1 MINIRQKQNNDTEI
15 ILDDIQIAQLEA
27 LSNYLSI
34 EQVAGYFKISVD
46 DLLSLQKK
54 DKRVLR
60 AFETGKIRGV
70 VKVAQLLWQQMEAG
84 NVSAMIFFLG
94 TRGGWSEQPFKEDT
108 DELPKSK
115 PIKIRFKNIEVQK
128 VQIDIPK
135 PESLKLLNINRSYSN
150 VVIPTSLRVIETRA
164 AA

>member
-84 NVSAMIFFLG
+84 NVSAIIFFLR
-94 TRGGWSEQPFKEDT
+94 TRGGWSEKLFKEDT

>member
-84 NVSAMIFFLG
+84 NVSAMIFFLR
-94 TRGGWSEQPFKEDT
+94 TRGG
-108 DELPKSK
+108 
-115 PIKIRFKNIEVQK
+115 
-128 VQIDIPK
+128 
-135 PESLKLLNINRSYSN
+135 
-150 VVIPTSLRVIETRA
+150 
-164 AA
+164 

>member
-84 NVSAMIFFLG
+84 NVSAIIFFLR

-164 AA
+164 VA